1 MPERLPV
8 RPPTFD
14 NMWISVPQNSL
25 RVNDITCL
33 AQEFA
38 PDRVGEFGKS
48 LRLSLEIGGDL
59 VTQDPQKFPRGG
71 EIFRL
76 EDKQENLIAVAVS
89 KYYSWNLLKNQLSFQ
104 VHRSETGQ
112 AKALSMATFE
122 ELVKS
127 YLGEADYS
135 VAVELAYNLVDPKFR
150 GQQLGS
156 KMFAFRIARA
166 NYIQADKPK
175 LLFMMSRGAYL
186 AEKTGNKLFSYMLD
200 REQKR
205 NGKYP
210 DGRAI
215 VTGVEVSIGD
225 IRSDMDLR
233 EEFVLDQV
241 HPDSL
246 PVVRLAEKAK
256 MAQVGLFKDLS
267 PIYVTTL
274 R

>member
-1 MPERLPV
+1 
-8 RPPTFD
+8 
-14 NMWISVPQNSL
+14 
-25 RVNDITCL
+25 
-33 AQEFA
+33 
-38 PDRVGEFGKS
+38 
-48 LRLSLEIGGDL
+48 
-59 VTQDPQKFPRGG
+59 
-71 EIFRL
+71 
-76 EDKQENLIAVAVS
+76 
-89 KYYSWNLLKNQLSFQ
+89 
-104 VHRSETGQ
+104 
-112 AKALSMATFE
+112 
-122 ELVKS
+122 
-127 YLGEADYS
+127 
-135 VAVELAYNLVDPKFR
+135 
-150 GQQLGS
+150 
-156 KMFAFRIARA
+156 
-166 NYIQADKPK
+166 
-175 LLFMMSRGAYL
+175 
-186 AEKTGNKLFSYMLD
+186 MLD